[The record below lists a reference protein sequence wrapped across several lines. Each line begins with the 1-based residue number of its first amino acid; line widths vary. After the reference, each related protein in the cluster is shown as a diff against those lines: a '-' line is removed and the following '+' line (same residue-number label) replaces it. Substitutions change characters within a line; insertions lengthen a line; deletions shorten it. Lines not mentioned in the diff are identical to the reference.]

1 MQVRRLMEE
10 DNSKRRR
17 AARRE
22 FQDNVRALVAF
33 VRKRDIRVDAWVEE
47 EERKKAER
55 AVLDMRRQALSELTS
70 YAVPWGVHP
79 FTLIQSSRAPATVAQ
94 RWGAVLHDAQVRV

>member
-10 DNSKRRR
+10 DNSKRRK

-33 VRKRDIRVDAWVEE
+33 VRKRDIRVDAWMEE

-55 AVLDMRRQALSELTS
+55 AVLDMRRQALSELIS
-70 YAVPWGVHP
+70 YAAPWGVHS
-79 FTLIQSSRAPATVAQ
+79 FTLTHFSRAPAINDQ
-94 RWGAVLHDAQVRV
+94 RRAAVLHDT